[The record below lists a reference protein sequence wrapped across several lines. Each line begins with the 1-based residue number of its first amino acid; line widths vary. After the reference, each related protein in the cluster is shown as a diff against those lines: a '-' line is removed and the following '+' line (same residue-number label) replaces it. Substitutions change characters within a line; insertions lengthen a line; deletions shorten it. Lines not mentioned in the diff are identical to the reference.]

1 MSSLTQIPPTPA
13 QKVAAFREGRG
24 RSEPYA
30 LAIVTRVV
38 GAAACRVGDRYLVTR
53 EGDLI
58 GVVGGGC
65 MRSALRTAGLA
76 AIAEGE
82 PRHVRVIP
90 KEHDGTPPDPA
101 VDHYLSSCPSGGAI
115 DLFIEP
121 VLPGPTL
128 QIFGDTE
135 IADSVAAL
143 APIAGFAVART
154 GTADAKAD
162 VDPAYILVATQG
174 QGDGAALEAAI
185 AGNCRQVLFLASRKK
200 AEYWRAEL
208 ARKGV
213 GESRL
218 ATLISPAGLNIGAQG
233 PGEIAMSIMAQLIA
247 LRRTGGTEHE

>member
-101 VDHYLSSCPSGGAI
+101 VRVRRSFGLGAPGRRSSNTVPWS
-115 DLFIEP
+115 P
-121 VLPGPTL
+121 VT
-128 QIFGDTE
+128 D
-135 IADSVAAL
+135 
-143 APIAGFAVART
+143 
-154 GTADAKAD
+154 
-162 VDPAYILVATQG
+162 
-174 QGDGAALEAAI
+174 
-185 AGNCRQVLFLASRKK
+185 
-200 AEYWRAEL
+200 
-208 ARKGV
+208 
-213 GESRL
+213 RL
-218 ATLISPAGLNIGAQG
+218 RSP
-233 PGEIAMSIMAQLIA
+233 P
-247 LRRTGGTEHE
+247 